1 MSGAKVAI
9 IFGFPG
15 VLVPCGHCFL
25 SIFFPFGF
33 RGRRFSV
40 FPVPFGAVF
49 SGSQA
54 HRERHGAT
62 YSVYFVLRTCFALH
76 TVYIS
81 CCRRVWRYIQCI
93 FCVADVF
100 GVTYSVYS
108 VLQTCLAL
116 HTVYILCCGCVWYY
130 IQCIFHLVGRFEG
143 KNGRQRPEN
152 EVGGSIECRLK
163 GVRRLFEAIVRVRGH
178 FSTDG
183 RPLSG
188 LFAYIRA
195 FEGKDRKPALLFHLK
210 KYGRNERD

>member
-25 SIFFPFGF
+25 SIFFPGGF

-40 FPVPFGAVF
+40 SPCGSGLF
-49 SGSQA
+49 SAEVRLNGNDA
-54 HRERHGAT
+54 G
-62 YSVYFVLRTCFALH
+62 LH

-81 CCRRVWRYIQCI
+81 CCGRVSHYIQCI

-100 GVTYSVYS
+100 GVTYSVYFM
-108 VLQTCLAL
+108 LRMCLEL
-116 HTVYILCCGCVWYY
+116 HTVYISCCGRVWRY

-163 GVRRLFEAIVRVRGH
+163 GIRRLFEAIVRVAGAL
-178 FSTDG
+178 FDG
-183 RPLSG
+183 RKTVVG
-188 LFAYIRA
+188 A
-195 FEGKDRKPALLFHLK
+195 FCLHSCFRREG
-210 KYGRNERD
+210 

>member
-54 HRERHGAT
+54 QRERRGVT

-76 TVYIS
+76 TVYIL
-81 CCRRVWRYIQCI
+81 CCR
-93 FCVADVF
+93 CVC
-100 GVTYSVYS
+100 VTYSVYFM
-108 VLQTCLAL
+108 LRMCLAL
-116 HTVYILCCGCVWYY
+116 HTVYILYCRCVWRY
-130 IQCIFHLVGRFEG
+130 IQCIFYVADVFSVTYSVYFVSSVG
-143 KNGRQRPEN
+143 
-152 EVGGSIECRLK
+152 LK
-163 GVRRLFEAIVRVRGH
+163 EKTDVSVRRTRWEEASNAV
-178 FSTDG
+178 
-183 RPLSG
+183 
-188 LFAYIRA
+188 
-195 FEGKDRKPALLFHLK
+195 
-210 KYGRNERD
+210 

>member
-25 SIFFPFGF
+25 SIFFPGGF

-40 FPVPFGAVF
+40 SPCGSGLFSAEVRLNGNGA
-49 SGSQA
+49 
-54 HRERHGAT
+54 
-62 YSVYFVLRTCFALH
+62 ALH

-81 CCRRVWRYIQCI
+81 CCGCVWNYIQCI
-93 FCVADVF
+93 FHVADVF
-100 GVTYSVYS
+100 GITYSIYFMS
-108 VLQTCLAL
+108 RTCLAL
-116 HTVYILCCGCVWYY
+116 HTVYISCCGRVWRY

-195 FEGKDRKPALLFHLK
+195 FEGKDRKPDLLFHLK

>member
-1 MSGAKVAI
+1 MDSRKSLSLVGIVSCL
-9 IFGFPG
+9 FSFPLGFADA
-15 VLVPCGHCFL
+15 V
-25 SIFFPFGF
+25 FPFSPCRLGL
-33 RGRRFSV
+33 FSAEV
-40 FPVPFGAVF
+40 RLTGN
-49 SGSQA
+49 G
-54 HRERHGAT
+54 T
-62 YSVYFVLRTCFALH
+62 ALH

-81 CCRRVWRYIQCI
+81 CCGRVWR
-93 FCVADVF
+93 
-100 GVTYSVYS
+100 
-108 VLQTCLAL
+108 
-116 HTVYILCCGCVWYY
+116 Y

>member
-9 IFGFPG
+9 IFGFPE

-40 FPVPFGAVF
+40 SPCRLGLF
-49 SGSQA
+49 SA
-54 HRERHGAT
+54 EVRLHGNGT
-62 YSVYFVLRTCFALH
+62 ALH

-81 CCRRVWRYIQCI
+81 CCGRFWHYIQCM
-93 FCVADVF
+93 
-100 GVTYSVYS
+100 
-108 VLQTCLAL
+108 
-116 HTVYILCCGCVWYY
+116 
-130 IQCIFHLVGRFEG
+130 FHLVGRFEG

-163 GVRRLFEAIVRVRGH
+163 GVRRLFEAIVCGAGH

-183 RPLSG
+183 SPLSG

-195 FEGKDRKPALLFHLK
+195 FEGKDRKPDLLFHLK

>member
-40 FPVPFGAVF
+40 FPVSFGAVF
-49 SGSQA
+49 SGSQVQ
-54 HRERHGAT
+54 RERRGVT
-62 YSVYFVLRTCFALH
+62 YSVYFVLRTCLALH

-81 CCRRVWRYIQCI
+81 CCGRVWHYIQCI
-93 FCVADVF
+93 FHVADVF
-100 GVTYSVYS
+100 GVTYSVYFM
-108 VLQTCLAL
+108 LRTCLAL
-116 HTVYILCCGCVWYY
+116 HTVYISCCGRVWRY

-152 EVGGSIECRLK
+152 EVGGGIECRLK
-163 GVRRLFEAIVRVRGH
+163 GVRRLFEAIVRVAGAL
-178 FSTDG
+178 FDG
-183 RPLSG
+183 RKTVVG
-188 LFAYIRA
+188 A
-195 FEGKDRKPALLFHLK
+195 FCLHSCFRREG
-210 KYGRNERD
+210 

>member
-1 MSGAKVAI
+1 MGIVSCL
-9 IFGFPG
+9 FSFPLGFADA
-15 VLVPCGHCFL
+15 V
-25 SIFFPFGF
+25 FPFSPCRLGL
-33 RGRRFSV
+33 FSAEV
-40 FPVPFGAVF
+40 RLTGN
-49 SGSQA
+49 G
-54 HRERHGAT
+54 T
-62 YSVYFVLRTCFALH
+62 ALH

-81 CCRRVWRYIQCI
+81 CCGRVWRYIQCI
-93 FCVADVF
+93 FHVADVF
-100 GVTYSVYS
+100 GITYSVYFM
-108 VLQTCLAL
+108 LRICLTL
-116 HTVYILCCGCVWYY
+116 HTVYISCCGRVWRY